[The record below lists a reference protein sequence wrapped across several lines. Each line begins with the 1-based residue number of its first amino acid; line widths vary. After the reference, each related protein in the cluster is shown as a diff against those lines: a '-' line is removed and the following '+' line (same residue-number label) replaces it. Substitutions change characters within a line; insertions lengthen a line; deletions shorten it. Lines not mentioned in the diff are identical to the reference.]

1 MSSEADAAQSVEGF
15 SITSQMLL
23 WISWSR
29 IAIKQEAA
37 ARSARQ
43 RATQLNEEGKY
54 CGDQLN
60 EELEAV
66 LVIITASANALEAV
80 YGGLLIRAP
89 SLVPPDNTRPDWQKI
104 LLALEAC
111 FELDPQQLQTW
122 HTRFER
128 LFAIKRNAVV
138 HFKEPSRALEV
149 HPLGLRTSPEHC
161 EYTLEEGELSVG
173 LILDV
178 LTTCGSS
185 PVRTTN
191 VNAYRTEFQVN
202 SAELTDFRYYLRH
215 GEHVSSDGGKALT
228 LPLSSR
234 AQWAQP
240 FPASVAGSLH
250 SRYESKLPLRLVRS
264 GTPDGLDQN

>member
-1 MSSEADAAQSVEGF
+1 MSSDADAAQSVEGF

-23 WISWSR
+23 WISWTR
-29 IAIKQEAA
+29 IAVKQEAV

-43 RATQLNEEGKY
+43 RATWLNQEGKY
-54 CGDQLN
+54 CGDELN

-66 LVIITASANALEAV
+66 LVAITASANALEAV
-80 YGGLLIRAP
+80 YGGLLTRAP
-89 SLVPPDNTRPDWQKI
+89 SLVPPDSTRPDWRKV

-111 FELDPQQLQTW
+111 FEVDPQKLQTW
-122 HTRFER
+122 RTRFER
-128 LFAIKRNAVV
+128 LFTIKRNAVV

-173 LILDV
+173 LVLDV

-191 VNAYRTEFQVN
+191 LRAYRTEFQVN
-202 SAELTDFRYYLRH
+202 SAELTNFRHRLRH
-215 GEHVSSDGGKALT
+215 GEHVDG
-228 LPLSSR
+228 
-234 AQWAQP
+234 
-240 FPASVAGSLH
+240 
-250 SRYESKLPLRLVRS
+250 
-264 GTPDGLDQN
+264 D

>member
-1 MSSEADAAQSVEGF
+1 MVSSDADGAQSIEGF

-43 RATQLNEEGKY
+43 RAKWLNQEGKY
-54 CGDQLN
+54 CGDELN

-66 LVIITASANALEAV
+66 LVAITASANALEAV
-80 YGGLLIRAP
+80 YGGLLTRAP

-111 FELDPQQLQTW
+111 FELDPQKLQTW
-122 HTRFER
+122 GSRFER

-138 HFKEPSRALEV
+138 HFKEPSWALKV

-161 EYTLEEGELSVG
+161 EYTLEEAELSVG

-185 PVRTTN
+185 SVRTTN
-191 VNAYRTEFQVN
+191 VKAYRTEFHVN
-202 SAELTDFRYYLRH
+202 SERLTDFRHYLRH
-215 GEHVSSDGGKALT
+215 SENVSGNG
-228 LPLSSR
+228 
-234 AQWAQP
+234 
-240 FPASVAGSLH
+240 
-250 SRYESKLPLRLVRS
+250 
-264 GTPDGLDQN
+264 DQA

>member
-1 MSSEADAAQSVEGF
+1 MLGTSTAVSMPRLCIWWENGVVSSDADAARCVEGF

-43 RATQLNEEGKY
+43 RATELNQKGKY
-54 CGDQLN
+54 CGDELN

-66 LVIITASANALEAV
+66 LVVITASANALEAV
-80 YGGLLIRAP
+80 YGGLLARAP

-104 LLALEAC
+104 LRALEVC
-111 FELDPQQLQTW
+111 FELDPQKLQSW
-122 HTRFER
+122 RSRFER

-161 EYTLEEGELSVG
+161 EYTLEEGELSVE
-173 LILDV
+173 LFLDV

-185 PVRTTN
+185 PVRTTD
-191 VNAYRTEFQVN
+191 VSAYRTEFQVN
-202 SAELTDFRYYLRH
+202 SVALTDFRRHLRH
-215 GEHVSSDGGKALT
+215 H
-228 LPLSSR
+228 
-234 AQWAQP
+234 
-240 FPASVAGSLH
+240 
-250 SRYESKLPLRLVRS
+250 
-264 GTPDGLDQN
+264 